1 MKPAPQNSDQPEA
14 EPNPEPAVSEF
25 PFAHAHNGKVGR
37 LRKSV
42 RDRINTMILDGFTY
56 PRIIKELGE
65 DGKGLTPDNLSQH
78 RKGAYQEWLQQR
90 AWLGS
95 IAAKSEFST
104 DLLAQPESVSLHEA
118 GLRFAA
124 AQMLDQLMRLAAK
137 APQNAGIPPETLA
150 RVVNALSRLTREALA
165 FQKYHHVCDRAA

>member
-1 MKPAPQNSDQPEA
+1 MTPEEDSDAPALQPNG
-14 EPNPEPAVSEF
+14 EPEF
-25 PFAHAHNGKVGR
+25 PFANAHNGKVAR

-65 DGKGLTPDNLSQH
+65 DGKGLTPDSLSQH

-104 DLLAQPESVSLHEA
+104 DLLAQ
-118 GLRFAA
+118 
-124 AQMLDQLMRLAAK
+124 
-137 APQNAGIPPETLA
+137 
-150 RVVNALSRLTREALA
+150 
-165 FQKYHHVCDRAA
+165 